1 MVSTS
6 GGPYLSIAAAFI
18 VGVDALFAA
27 AFFVAAGAFLAL
39 RELGFRFLAV
49 VALVFLA
56 ALRLPLEGL
65 LTPFFEDLL
74 ALFFEPLLRAFFFLV
89 AILTC
94 SLFVRLA

>member
-1 MVSTS
+1 
-6 GGPYLSIAAAFI
+6 
-18 VGVDALFAA
+18 
-27 AFFVAAGAFLAL
+27 
-39 RELGFRFLAV
+39 V
-49 VALVFLA
+49 VALVFRA

-65 LTPFFEDLL
+65 STRFFEDLL